1 MKILIDARS
10 LGSNPGG
17 IGIYTYDFIL
27 ELHKDSRF
35 ELTLLTDLAT
45 SQQMLRLAQLEIPI
59 ITYGKEIRESA
70 QVLKYFRFVQD
81 SLDFYKPDLFWEPN
95 NLIPVKLL
103 RYEGRFLI
111 TIHDIFPI
119 TDPET
124 YGTIYPVY
132 FKHCL
137 KKTLKQ
143 ADMIIYNSVESKVSM
158 ERAFPQA
165 RDLSHYISYIIVHK
179 PNVEHQ
185 PVSPDVYFK
194 DVKIDGQ
201 DYFLYIGTI
210 ERRKGADLLLHAYE
224 TYRSHGGTKLLY
236 LGGAIREPE
245 IQELYQTI
253 SNRTPGIHALGYVDD
268 EQKDILYRN
277 CSGFVFPSRAEGFGI
292 PIIEAMHYNKP
303 ILASNLSI
311 FKETSGD
318 AINYFD
324 INTSQEEQINNLA
337 NAMLNLNSA
346 DLAAYKTIT
355 ARYTPE
361 VLGRGFCDYIY
372 SAVTEE

>member
-1 MKILIDARS
+1 MKILIDARW

-17 IGIYTYDFIL
+17 IGIYMYDFIL
-27 ELHKDSRF
+27 ELHKDGRF
-35 ELTLLTDLAT
+35 EITLLTDLAA
-45 SQQMLRLAQLEIPI
+45 SQEMKHLAQLEVPI
-59 ITYGKEIRESA
+59 ITYGKEVRESA
-70 QVLKYFRFVQD
+70 QVLKYFHFIQD

-95 NLIPVKLL
+95 NIIPIKLL
-103 RYEGRFLI
+103 RYEGKFMV

-124 YGTIYPVY
+124 YGTIYSAY

-143 ADMIIYNSVESKVSM
+143 ADMIAFDSVESKTNL
-158 ERAFPQA
+158 ERFFPQSK
-165 RDLSHYISYIIVHK
+165 DLSHYISYIIVHK
-179 PNVEHQ
+179 PNVDRQ
-185 PVSPDVYFK
+185 PVSPDVFFK

-201 DYFLYIGTI
+201 DYFLSLGTI
-210 ERRKGADLLLHAYE
+210 ERRKGAELLLHAYE
-224 TYRSHGGTKLLY
+224 KYRSLGGTKLLY
-236 LGGAIREPE
+236 LGGALREQE
-245 IQELYQTI
+245 TKELYQTV
-253 SNRTPGIHALGYVDD
+253 SKRTPGIHALGYVDE
-268 EQKDILYRN
+268 EQKDILYRY

-324 INTSQEEQINNLA
+324 INTSPEEQINNLA
-337 NAMLNLNSA
+337 NAMLNLTSA
-346 DLAAYKTIT
+346 DLAAYRTVT
-355 ARYTPE
+355 ARYTSE
-361 VLGRGFCDYIY
+361 ELGRGFCDYIY
-372 SAVTEE
+372 SAVTEH